1 MLRSMYDDE
10 ASHPQDGADQ
20 TMFVREPRQL
30 QTSDALDAF
39 TDTDDEGVRSDSQPV
54 QPHQVRTPSARLY
67 QSRSSASASS
77 SHFVIVVPPA
87 DLPVEALPRMASAR
101 TLARRGTLLPLY
113 PTLGGQLYAIAREYG
128 LPSVGGISLYLVD
141 DGTGNGGPRIG
152 DDTWAALWS
161 GFFEDDMEDALP
173 PPPPLSDVF
182 ESEPSQRVSSFSYQR
197 RGSGQYPTPPRQ
209 RQTTPTRRLPRFSSN
224 TSLATIR
231 SVPSGTFEPIRL
243 PIVAKLEWVV
253 DPQRAKWW
261 PPFLAH
267 AEAVAET
274 TTSPSKNDGPPLP
287 TPRSGGP
294 RPLHLASQ
302 LSSPPSSRSLPQPP
316 AAVTPPQQRLQQ
328 QPNILEQDLKRYQ
341 EQEQEQEQK
350 KDQSQDQIQPIEPLQ
365 LDAQLH
371 TASEDEITPQDAPVN
386 FRDAPIIVPAQS
398 VPDAL
403 DSDPISS
410 APDMTTAP
418 TSQIE
423 NPPFEQGGE
432 DWAMERVP
440 PKPETTEVTSPTL
453 TDPTSAG
460 EAPKTEST
468 QPDAGSEAATDK
480 NGGQSKPERHTM
492 SATVASLSA
501 AASRLFGHKPRTP
514 PSPEFD
520 VEEARDR
527 LTEQERETALARR
540 HKHRA
545 SIDIPRSVKRA
556 SVRMTEAMEQAGPEG
571 ESQASEEKTRGHK
584 RSTSTP
590 HVTSAAWNARSRP
603 DDVFKLESLPTV
615 PSEPEPA
622 SQKPTSDV
630 QSSNAP
636 EYSVSRPSSK
646 PIDSLRRSDASTL
659 RSPIMLDQ
667 SLPATDSQHEGGVPL
682 MDAPT
687 VAQLSRQDS
696 VDFNNTLGDLQRAL
710 ELLSPRSE
718 MTQRRKTQTMH
729 SRRSARPNSVLIGTN
744 DSPSLI
750 SRTGAPPVTDSLL
763 PINSVQDLLSGDSES
778 NAIPRQLETGRST
791 EKAESMPNGT
801 DRNLQSKAA
810 SEAALGSNV
819 SYLMAPS
826 ATGDL
831 SQSDGTTS
839 WDAPVPDTSGWSTEH
854 TPMTSALAQWGH
866 GPQPAWEVPSW
877 QQSQVPRTVDEPQA
891 WPYDVL
897 ASSTEP
903 LHIRESRPL
912 GYLTGNPASNYKEKT
927 PGPMTE
933 PVRSLSAEQALP
945 QETRS
950 TQQAPSQEA
959 FSMQAISSQETIS
972 IQQTRSVPDVP
983 AQLMPAEH
991 VFTEQVPSQQ
1001 ASSQLTARSAAP
1013 ATRDPTSESIYH
1025 VPVPKLGPLRL
1036 SIPPHDGAW
1045 SVRWDYPVE
1054 NAEENQP
1061 ESNAQGAHQGPP
1073 PPPKETDHELF
1084 QTQWLTNPDEA
1095 SSQLGSSFQNMQPEA
1110 REDVVSTEE
1119 QWAPWSKGE
1128 THAVNPSAPT
1138 HQGLSLS
1145 QPMAYGS
1152 MIDNMTQPTRE
1163 PVSVSYGIPA
1173 SPSVALGD
1181 QSMGHVPSMYPPMQ
1195 GRSTPQNQM
1204 PMTAS
1209 TMSPMSSQAQGL
1221 NTSGANA
1228 SELNMEPDTQGSPSP
1243 PSQSRHFFAKMSPKF
1258 KWNRRKKD
1266 DKAASQPPTPSGASH
1281 TLPVSMSEEDVSF
1294 SDRPRPSPSSWTPL
1308 GRNGRR
1314 QNVRSADSQQGLTI
1328 ETPPAVY
1335 SPDVSKSN
1343 AIAASKRQMSSQS
1356 NMNNLAMQYD
1366 ESFEGAFSAQH
1377 MPSLKPISAGSS
1389 VPHGTAA
1396 DWQSPNTPATAPT
1409 TIMHSPSQLLAHE
1422 NQGKLS
1428 SAQTPELYGE
1438 PNIND
1443 HGDRNFLHRA
1453 EQTLHD
1459 STQKASQS
1467 VTGGM
1472 RQLFHRG

>member
-1 MLRSMYDDE
+1 MLGSTYDDQ
-10 ASHPQDGADQ
+10 ASHPLDGADQ
-20 TMFVREPRQL
+20 TMFVRDPRQL
-30 QTSDALDAF
+30 ETSNAMDTF
-39 TDTDDEGVRSDSQPV
+39 TDTDDEGVRSDSQPA
-54 QPHQVRTPSARLY
+54 QPLQVRTPSARLY

-87 DLPVEALPRMASAR
+87 ELPVEALPRMASAR
-101 TLARRGTLLPLY
+101 TFARRGTLLPLY

-141 DGTGNGGPRIG
+141 DGNGNGGPRIG
-152 DDTWAALWS
+152 DSTWAALWS
-161 GFFEDDMEDALP
+161 GFFEDDLEDALP

-182 ESEPSQRVSSFSYQR
+182 ESEPHQRVSSFSYQR
-197 RGSGQYPTPPRQ
+197 KGSGQYPTPPRP
-209 RQTTPTRRLPRFSSN
+209 RQTTPSRRLPRISSHA
-224 TSLATIR
+224 SLATTR
-231 SVPSGTFEPIRL
+231 SVPSGTFEPSRL

-253 DPQRAKWW
+253 DPHRAKWW

-267 AEAVAET
+267 AEAVAEA
-274 TTSPSKNDGPPLP
+274 TTSPSKSDAPPLP

-302 LSSPPSSRSLPQPP
+302 LSSPPPSRSLPQPP
-316 AAVTPPQQRLQQ
+316 AAVTPPQSRLQQ
-328 QPNILEQDLKRYQ
+328 QPKSL
-341 EQEQEQEQK
+341 EQEQK
-350 KDQSQDQIQPIEPLQ
+350 QDQDQLIEPLQ
-365 LDAQLH
+365 FEAKPH
-371 TASEDEITPQDAPVN
+371 TATEDEITPQDAPVN
-386 FRDAPIIVPAQS
+386 LRDAPIIVPAQP
-398 VPDAL
+398 VPEAL
-403 DSDPISS
+403 DSDPVSS

-418 TSQIE
+418 TTQAE
-423 NPPFEQGGE
+423 KPPFEQIGE
-432 DWAMERVP
+432 DWTAERVHP
-440 PKPETTEVTSPTL
+440 ESETTEVTSLPVKDT
-453 TDPTSAG
+453 TTAD

-468 QPDAGSEAATDK
+468 QPDAGAGTTNDK
-480 NGGQSKPERHTM
+480 NGDQSKPERHTM

-571 ESQASEEKTRGHK
+571 ESQMDDEKTRGHK

-590 HVTSAAWNARSRP
+590 HATSAAWNARSKP
-603 DDVFKLESLPTV
+603 DDVFKLESLPAK
-615 PSEPEPA
+615 PPAPESS
-622 SQKPTSDV
+622 SQKPAPDV
-630 QSSNAP
+630 QTSNVP

-646 PIDSLRRSDASTL
+646 TIDWLRRSDASTL

-667 SLPATDSQHEGGVPL
+667 SLPAIDSQHEGGMPL

-718 MTQRRKTQTMH
+718 VTQRRKTQTMH
-729 SRRSARPNSVLIGTN
+729 ARRSVRPSSVLVGTN
-744 DSPSLI
+744 DSPSLV
-750 SRTGAPPVTDSLL
+750 SRTGAPPVTDGLL
-763 PINSVQDLLSGDSES
+763 PSDSVQDLLPQGSES
-778 NAIPRQLETGRST
+778 NAIPRQLEAGRST
-791 EKAESMPNGT
+791 EKAGVMSNET
-801 DRNLQSKAA
+801 DPKLQPRVA
-810 SEAALGSNV
+810 SEAALGSNA

-831 SQSDGTTS
+831 SQSDGATA

-891 WPYDVL
+891 WPYDVM

-903 LHIRESRPL
+903 LHIREPQPF
-912 GYLTGNPASNYKEKT
+912 GHQTDDPASGYKEKT
-927 PGPMTE
+927 LGPMTE
-933 PVRSLSAEQALP
+933 PVQNLSTEQALP

-950 TQQAPSQEA
+950 TQQNMTQEA
-959 FSMQAISSQETIS
+959 LPTQAISPQETFPM
-972 IQQTRSVPDVP
+972 QQTRSVPEVP
-983 AQLMPAEH
+983 AQLMPAEQ
-991 VFTEQVPSQQ
+991 VLSEQVPSQQ
-1001 ASSQLTARSAAP
+1001 APSQLPALAAAP
-1013 ATRDPTSESIYH
+1013 AARDLTSESIYH
-1025 VPVPKLGPLRL
+1025 VPVPKLGPLPL

-1045 SVRWDYPVE
+1045 SVRWDYLPE
-1054 NAEENQP
+1054 NAQTNQS
-1061 ESNAQGAHQGPP
+1061 EGTAQDAHQAPP
-1073 PPPKETDHELF
+1073 PPPKETNHELF
-1084 QTQWLTNPDEA
+1084 QTQWLSNPDEA
-1095 SSQLGSSFQNMQPEA
+1095 SSQLGSSLQNMQPEIL
-1110 REDVVSTEE
+1110 EDVVSTEE

-1128 THAVNPSAPT
+1128 THTVNPSVPT
-1138 HQGLSLS
+1138 YQGLPRS
-1145 QPMAYGS
+1145 QPMAYGT
-1152 MIDNMTQPTRE
+1152 MVDDMTQPPRE
-1163 PVSVSYGIPA
+1163 PASVPYGIPA
-1173 SPSVALGD
+1173 PASVALGD
-1181 QSMGHVPSMYPPMQ
+1181 HSMGQVPSMNPTMQ

-1204 PMTAS
+1204 PTMAS
-1209 TMSPMSSQAQGL
+1209 TMSPMSPQAQGP
-1221 NTSGANA
+1221 NTNGANG
-1228 SELNMEPDTQGSPSP
+1228 SELHMEPDIQGSPSP

-1266 DKAASQPPTPSGASH
+1266 DKAASQPPTPSGAGQ
-1281 TLPVSMSEEDVSF
+1281 TLPMSMSEEDVS
-1294 SDRPRPSPSSWTPL
+1294 SSERPRPSPSSWTPL
-1308 GRNGRR
+1308 GKNGRR

-1335 SPDVSKSN
+1335 SPDASKSN
-1343 AIAASKRQMSSQS
+1343 AIAASKRQIPSQS
-1356 NMNNLAMQYD
+1356 TMNNNLAMQYD
-1366 ESFEGAFSAQH
+1366 ESFEGTSSAQH
-1377 MPSLKPISAGSS
+1377 MPPLKPMSAGSS
-1389 VPHGTAA
+1389 APHGNAA
-1396 DWQSPNTPATAPT
+1396 DWQSPNTSATAPT
-1409 TIMHSPSQLLAHE
+1409 TTMHSPSQLHAHE
-1422 NQGKLS
+1422 NQSMLS
-1428 SAQTPELYGE
+1428 SVQTPEEQYGE
-1438 PNIND
+1438 SNTNA
-1443 HGDRNFLHRA
+1443 HGNGNLLHMA

-1459 STQKASQS
+1459 STHKASQS